1 MTSTFMRTQSTEP
14 PGAQLSRPPNPWNMV
29 ILACAV
35 LGVIGSSLLW
45 IQESTLPAIFAATA
59 SGLGTAAAVIAS
71 ARHARRQLIVDNAVE
86 ALAPILGV
94 RNVARSLVKATRW
107 RGGFTGYPQ
116 MVSIRY
122 GRTIN
127 DHDGVWRAK
136 VVDTAARNFDGT
148 YKVDA
153 HDRRRKHL
161 KLRLD
166 VEEMTKE
173 SAKTAEALRAQ
184 NVIQDL
190 LGKDT
195 TVDTTEDAD
204 GIKSIEVTG
213 IPSAKL
219 SIGARRS
226 GVERVIAASMPGR
239 LKANWDLEHDRVEFQ
254 RRKPLPTMIRPPHEH
269 SPIALDHEVYKDFKV
284 PLAVAE
290 EEELLEWWVAVQAHL
305 MVVGGTGSG
314 KTVLLHGAT
323 QRVTQAGWRTWVID
337 GKRIEFIGFRGWPN
351 VEIVAARIE
360 HQVRAVLA
368 AHELM
373 EERYS
378 RVEVGE
384 ASLADFE
391 PLLLVIDEL
400 TTFLKRAERWWKKV
414 KPKGA
419 PVKPPVLELIADIAR
434 LGRSAKIHMI
444 VGLQRPDVEFVG
456 GEMRDNFGARVSMG
470 RLSPQG
476 AMMMWDSA
484 AIGVSIPRTARGRAI
499 CLNSQ
504 SRPVEAQTFFA
515 PNPDPNS
522 PGYDQDFVNSV
533 RPKATLYSRK
543 MIEVLEA
550 KEDIDGE
557 TIPLTFD
564 DYAAAEII
572 QYDAEYEKLH
582 ARIPSADNDRR
593 NPILSTKALL
603 LSEAP
608 AETESDDSPESDPE
622 DLFKGYEPEAYAG
635 PEELTAGDLILVDEN
650 LGQWGVVE
658 SVEPDFRDD
667 AALTVDYRDFE
678 SGEPETI
685 TLSSDSS
692 LTTRRPSTID

>member
-1 MTSTFMRTQSTEP
+1 
-14 PGAQLSRPPNPWNMV
+14 
-29 ILACAV
+29 
-35 LGVIGSSLLW
+35 
-45 IQESTLPAIFAATA
+45 
-59 SGLGTAAAVIAS
+59 
-71 ARHARRQLIVDNAVE
+71 
-86 ALAPILGV
+86 
-94 RNVARSLVKATRW
+94 
-107 RGGFTGYPQ
+107 
-116 MVSIRY
+116 
-122 GRTIN
+122 
-127 DHDGVWRAK
+127 
-136 VVDTAARNFDGT
+136 
-148 YKVDA
+148 
-153 HDRRRKHL
+153 
-161 KLRLD
+161 
-166 VEEMTKE
+166 
-173 SAKTAEALRAQ
+173 
-184 NVIQDL
+184 
-190 LGKDT
+190 
-195 TVDTTEDAD
+195 
-204 GIKSIEVTG
+204 
-213 IPSAKL
+213 
-219 SIGARRS
+219 
-226 GVERVIAASMPGR
+226 
-239 LKANWDLEHDRVEFQ
+239 
-254 RRKPLPTMIRPPHEH
+254 MIRPPQEH
-269 SPIALDHEVYKDFKV
+269 SLIALDHEVYKDFKV
-284 PLAVAE
+284 PLAMAE

-557 TIPLTFD
+557 IIPLTFD
-564 DYAAAEII
+564 DYADAEII
-572 QYDAEYEKLH
+572 EYDAEYEKLH
-582 ARIPSADNDRR
+582 ARIPDNDRK
-593 NPILSTKALL
+593 NPGLSTKALPP
-603 LSEAP
+603 SGVP
-608 AETESDDSPESDPE
+608 AETEDSTESDPE
-622 DLFKGYEPEAYAG
+622 DPF
-635 PEELTAGDLILVDEN
+635 
-650 LGQWGVVE
+650 Q
-658 SVEPDFRDD
+658 
-667 AALTVDYRDFE
+667 
-678 SGEPETI
+678 
-685 TLSSDSS
+685 
-692 LTTRRPSTID
+692 